1 MKKIILLIGIVF
13 ILTGCSVEYNL
24 TIDKNL
30 KAIEE
35 LEMTGTKD
43 FFDIYYKDS
52 KLSVVSMLLEDNKSI
67 LDKNDYKY
75 EIVDDATP
83 YVKASKTY
91 DNLEEY
97 CNNTIFYKQYFDK
110 VECSVNDGVL
120 TFKTIGFHQVEDDPE
135 RFDIK
140 NLVINLKTDYNV
152 ESNADV
158 AKKNVYSWYI
168 DNTKEDYSMNF
179 TIDSRSL
186 ANDKTQNNVLY
197 LILSIL
203 FIVIMWSGY
212 FVYKKVKEKN

>member
-1 MKKIILLIGIVF
+1 MKLYLLQIHF
-13 ILTGCSVEYNL
+13 QQ
-24 TIDKNL
+24 KNL
-30 KAIEE
+30 R
-35 LEMTGTKD
+35 LHLS
-43 FFDIYYKDS
+43 FYS
-52 KLSVVSMLLEDNKSI
+52 KV
-67 LDKNDYKY
+67 
-75 EIVDDATP
+75 
-83 YVKASKTY
+83 
-91 DNLEEY
+91 
-97 CNNTIFYKQYFDK
+97 FYKQYFDK

-140 NLVINLKTDYNV
+140 NLVINLKTDYKV

-158 AKKNVYSWYI
+158 TKKNVYSWYI

-212 FVYKKVKEKN
+212 FIYKKVKEKNQIYVIMTQEMNYEIKDTF